1 MVVSGEPWRDSAIHI
16 HASIL
21 PQTPPPIQAGT
32 YHCSEFPVLYRR
44 FLSPSR
50 SVVSDSLQCYGLEP
64 ARLLCPWDSP
74 GKDTGVSCH
83 FLFQGIFPTQGSN
96 QWVESTS
103 PVIPALADRFFTN
116 KPPGK
121 PAGPCWLPL
130 KMMTFENNFDIIH
143 SQLSSTGPQSV
154 SHSAVSRILK
164 CVAISFSR

>member
-1 MVVSGEPWRDSAIHI
+1 MKGLSHTYTCFHSPPNPSSHPGRHITLFRVSC
-16 HASIL
+16 
-21 PQTPPPIQAGT
+21 PIQ
-32 YHCSEFPVLYRR
+32 EVLVAQS
-44 FLSPSR
+44 LIE
-50 SVVSDSLQCYGLEP
+50 SDSLQPYGLEP

-96 QWVESTS
+96 PWFESTS
-103 PVIPALADRFFTN
+103 PVTPALADRFFTN

-121 PAGPCWLPL
+121 PSGPCWLPL

-154 SHSAVSRILK
+154 SHSVVSQILK
-164 CVAISFSR
+164 WVAISFSR